1 MSRSATTLAKGFG
14 KVFYN
19 DGFTTH
25 YIRGCII
32 NGIKYGT
39 VTSVKDLSENT
50 PKEFNLYQNYPNPF
64 NPATVISYSVAEN
77 SFISLNVYDVLGNEI
92 IELVSEVKEPGTYS
106 VSFDASAL
114 SSGIYFY
121 RLKANGYSVTK
132 KMILAK

>member
-1 MSRSATTLAKGFG
+1 
-14 KVFYN
+14 
-19 DGFTTH
+19 
-25 YIRGCII
+25 
-32 NGIKYGT
+32 
-39 VTSVKDLSENT
+39 
-50 PKEFNLYQNYPNPF
+50 
-64 NPATVISYSVAEN
+64 
-77 SFISLNVYDVLGNEI
+77 VYDVLGNEI